1 MTERFIYFGEMLFKE
16 LNGSTPKFFIRQGN
30 PSVFQNLEQILKDS
44 SPDREQNPVIV
55 KSIEIMQKS
64 VIIQSLMLMRYL
76 YQLIKYIKN

>member
-1 MTERFIYFGEMLFKE
+1 MT
-16 LNGSTPKFFIRQGN
+16 KFSFFYRQGN
-30 PSVFQNLEQILKDS
+30 PSVFQNFKQILKDS
-44 SPDREQNPVIV
+44 SPDREQKPVIV